1 MLANMA
7 STAVAMTMVDSQ
19 PSARR
24 RREMVSVPMMA
35 GRDAISIIRAMMGTE
50 MTPLMTALHYR
61 ALMGSSGEKHRAAPI
76 MVAVTMMP

>member
-1 MLANMA
+1 
-7 STAVAMTMVDSQ
+7 
-19 PSARR
+19 
-24 RREMVSVPMMA
+24 MMA

-76 MVAVTMMP
+76 TVAVTMML